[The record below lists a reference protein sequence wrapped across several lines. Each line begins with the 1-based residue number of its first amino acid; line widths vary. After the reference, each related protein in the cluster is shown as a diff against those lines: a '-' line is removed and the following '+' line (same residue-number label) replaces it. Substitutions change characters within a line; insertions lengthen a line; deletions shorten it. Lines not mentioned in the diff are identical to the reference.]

1 MGRKKAASE
10 QKGAVSSF
18 DDIITCLAGILVLMI
33 ISVTMDLKPPVIF
46 TPTPI
51 DRDDTSKRPIYIECT
66 ANGEMN
72 MVDVAGLRRQAEA
85 EIARI
90 AATHAGDQMKILSEV
105 GKARITNEYYKIDL
119 PALMAT
125 QTSVLYPLHKAAG
138 LGLPSKIDDIT
149 DDNWL
154 ARLYRG
160 VDTNQSYVVFLVRSE
175 DASYEIFRRARAFA
189 WLKKIPVAYELFDNN
204 DPFKFGGGG
213 SLPGVQ

>member
-1 MGRKKAASE
+1 MGRKKAAAKKE
-10 QKGAVSSF
+10 TVSSF

-51 DRDDTSKRPIYIECT
+51 DRQSTDKQPIYIECT
-66 ANGEMN
+66 AKGEMN
-72 MVDVAGLRRQAEA
+72 LVDVGGLRRQAES

-90 AATHAGDQMKILSEV
+90 AAAHAGDQMKILSEI
-105 GKARITNEYYKIDL
+105 GKAGVTNEYYKIDL

-125 QTSVLYPLHKAAG
+125 QTSVLYPLNKAAG
-138 LGLPSKIDDIT
+138 LSLPSKIDDIT

-154 ARLYRG
+154 ARLYHG
-160 VDTNQSYVVFLVRSE
+160 MDTNKSYVVFLVRSE

-189 WLKKIPVAYELFDNN
+189 WLKTIPVAYELFDNN
-204 DPFKFGGGG
+204 DPFKFGGSG